1 MTQASHEVQYV
12 WSDRTVRAM
21 CDGRK
26 LGNITVPDIHLHW
39 GAGVFVPVAGIAA
52 VGTEE
57 TARRSGVGAGM
68 MRQVLRFARAEG
80 YTCSAV
86 STAHTNIARRLYA
99 RAGNVTLFSLH
110 RFLRTLA
117 RRKPPAPPVGVTVR
131 TFRKSDL
138 ASVLDLIRRVE
149 RPFFGSAR
157 KIDREW
163 RDLHFGK
170 GAPPVAAFVA
180 RREGRIVAF
189 ADRFKQWE
197 DVLSGEL
204 FIDPS
209 ERAPSAI
216 AALLLALLENAVLD
230 AGETDLS
237 FWATECETFLLRLLD
252 TRGYRRGQ
260 SHVFMLNILDL
271 DGLLDVLRPAFLGR
285 AAALDRADL
294 PSRLEFVA
302 PEHAGGLDLPGDLPP
317 ISLETDRPTL
327 TRVLTGARSAWEAYL
342 RGDLHIRPSAT
353 PSATAAVQTLLPVTP
368 FHHPANDWR

>member
-1 MTQASHEVQYV
+1 MTRASQEVHYV
-12 WSDRTVRAM
+12 WSGRTVRAR

-26 LGNITVPDIHLHW
+26 LGNVTVPDIHLHW

-57 TARRSGVGAGM
+57 TARRSGVAAGM

-86 STAHTNIARRLYA
+86 SAAHTNIARRLYA
-99 RAGNVTLFSLH
+99 RAGNVYLFSLH
-110 RFLRTLA
+110 RFRRTLA
-117 RRKPPAPPVGVTVR
+117 RRKPPAPPVGVAVR
-131 TFRKSDL
+131 PFRKSDL
-138 ASVLDLIRRVE
+138 LRVLDLIRCVE

-170 GAPPVAAFVA
+170 AAPPVAAFVA
-180 RREGRIVAF
+180 RRYGRVVAF
-189 ADRFKQWE
+189 ADRFQQWAS
-197 DVLSGEL
+197 VLSGEL
-204 FIDPS
+204 FVDPS
-209 ERAPSAI
+209 ERAPSAV
-216 AALLLALLENAVLD
+216 AALLLALLENACLD
-230 AGETDLS
+230 VGETDLS
-237 FWATECETFLLRLLD
+237 FWATECETSLLRLLE
-252 TRGYRRGQ
+252 TRGYRRDN

-271 DGLLDVLRPAFLGR
+271 EGLLDVLRPAFLDR

-317 ISLETDRPTL
+317 IRLETDRPTL
-327 TRVLTGARSAWEAYL
+327 TRVLTGVRSAWEAYL
-342 RGDLHIRPSAT
+342 RADLHIRPSPT
-353 PSATAAVQTLLPVTP
+353 PLATAAVQTLLPAVP
-368 FHHPANDWR
+368 FLHPVNDWW